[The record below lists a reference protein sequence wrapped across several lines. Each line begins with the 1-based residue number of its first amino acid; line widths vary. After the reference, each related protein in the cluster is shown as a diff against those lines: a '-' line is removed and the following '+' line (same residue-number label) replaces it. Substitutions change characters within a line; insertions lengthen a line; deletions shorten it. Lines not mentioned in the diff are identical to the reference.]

1 MDEELYYK
9 FYKVETIHWWFSA
22 RREIILDFIINYIK
36 LDKISKILDY
46 GCGTGGII
54 DILNKYFNNIYG
66 TDNSKSAIDFCRKRN
81 LFNTFLLND
90 FNNNQIFNNYFD
102 LITILDV
109 IEHIEDDSKILL
121 ELKKFLKKDG
131 LILVTVPA
139 YQFLFGPY
147 DTLTQH
153 KRRYTKKKL
162 CTLLKKSGYEVIK
175 ASYFNTF
182 LSPFMIISRIIS
194 SFTGWS
200 NDTDIPIKP
209 LNTILKFIFR
219 NEKYFL
225 RYFSFPFGISILCLA
240 KKK

>member
-1 MDEELYYK
+1 LDEELYYK

-102 LITILDV
+102 LITIAYGVRNFENINKAMSECYRVLKDNG
-109 IEHIEDDSKILL
+109 IIAIL
-121 ELKKFLKKDG
+121 EFGKVNNKFLKLFFNFYFTK
-131 LILVTVPA
+131 ILPYLGAFFSKNKNA
-139 YQFLFGPY
+139 YIYLPE
-147 DTLTQH
+147 
-153 KRRYTKKKL
+153 
-162 CTLLKKSGYEVIK
+162 SVM
-175 ASYFNTF
+175 TF
-182 LSPFMIISRIIS
+182 PN
-194 SFTGWS
+194 G
-200 NDTDIPIKP
+200 ND
-209 LNTILKFIFR
+209 F
-219 NEKYFL
+219 
-225 RYFSFPFGISILCLA
+225 ISILQKNGFKNCYFKNFSAGISLLYVGF
-240 KKK
+240 K